1 MRESRWMPL
10 FFTIRR
16 VWNQARRIFF
26 VVIVCKTHIFFVS
39 LQSVFELFM
48 AILDFF
54 WRWKAWLRRC
64 GHSRGFGIQSPT
76 AYQFVTDVLCQR
88 LPYYAYDELSKQ
100 FPKLRGKELKFCRL
114 LFRLANY
121 QQAKQTF
128 IASSFPEE
136 NLVYLLEGNRRSELV
151 SSPENCDL
159 IVVSAS
165 DIHDFDSFMDSVSD
179 NAMIVFK
186 DIYFHGKEVD
196 IWRQM
201 KASKCVAMTFDCY
214 DCGVVILG
222 QTMHPSHYLVNL

>member
-1 MRESRWMPL
+1 MPL
-10 FFTIRR
+10 FYNPTSLKSG
-16 VWNQARRIFF
+16 ASDFF

-39 LQSVFELFM
+39 LQSVFKLFM
-48 AILDFF
+48 ATLDFF

-76 AYQFVTDVLCQR
+76 AYQFVTDVLCQC

-151 SSPENCDL
+151 PSPENCDL

-179 NAMIVFK
+179 NAMIVFH
-186 DIYFHGKEVD
+186 DIYFHGREVD
-196 IWRQM
+196 IWRLM